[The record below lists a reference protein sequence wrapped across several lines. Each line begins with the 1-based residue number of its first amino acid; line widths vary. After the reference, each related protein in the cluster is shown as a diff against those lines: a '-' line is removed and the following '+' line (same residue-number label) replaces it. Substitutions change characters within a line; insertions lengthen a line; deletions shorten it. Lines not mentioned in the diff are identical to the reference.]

1 MFKLPKL
8 FTILSILSLSTSFK
22 LKDIGKTNCS
32 SKNLVNC
39 TNNSFELI
47 PKGKIHKL
55 LPKKKKSKNIK
66 MIRDEQYMD
75 SGSGSFD
82 DELSNIKPLPKL
94 KKSKELKKGKKN
106 KLSKESKFH
115 RYKLGYQNKTDGNLT
130 KKNNHR
136 HHSKKNDLPLILV
149 TTFSGILFVS
159 LVIGSIYL
167 SIKYRN
173 GNKDLIEQRTESE
186 ILLPKRD
193 YNEYNTI

>member
-22 LKDIGKTNCS
+22 LKDIDKTNCS
-32 SKNLVNC
+32 SKNQVNC
-39 TNNSFELI
+39 SNNSFELI

-55 LPKKKKSKNIK
+55 LPKKKKSKNTK
-66 MIRDEQYMD
+66 TVEVDQYMD

-82 DELSNIKPLPKL
+82 DELSNIKHLPKL

-106 KLSKESKFH
+106 KINKENKFH
-115 RYKLGYQNKTDGNLT
+115 RYKLGYQNKTDGNFT
-130 KKNNHR
+130 EKDNYR
-136 HHSKKNDLPLILV
+136 HHGKKNDLPLILV
-149 TTFSGILFVS
+149 LTFSGILFVS
-159 LVIGSIYL
+159 LIIGSIYL

-173 GNKDLIEQRTESE
+173 ANKDLIEQRTESE

-193 YNEYNTI
+193 YHEYNTI

>member
-1 MFKLPKL
+1 MFKFTKL
-8 FTILSILSLSTSFK
+8 FTLLSILSLSTSLK
-22 LKDIGKTNCS
+22 LKDTDKTNCS
-32 SKNLVNC
+32 LSNQINC
-39 TNNSFELI
+39 TNISFELI

-55 LPKKKKSKNIK
+55 LPKKKKSKNTK
-66 MIRDEQYMD
+66 LVEVDQYMD

-106 KLSKESKFH
+106 KINKENKFH

-130 KKNNHR
+130 KNKYR
-136 HHSKKNDLPLILV
+136 HHGKKNDLPLILV
-149 TTFSGILFVS
+149 TIFSGILFVS
-159 LVIGSIYL
+159 LIIGSIYL

-173 GNKDLIEQRTESE
+173 ANKDLIEERTESE

-193 YNEYNTI
+193 YHEYNTI

>member
-22 LKDIGKTNCS
+22 LKDIDKTNCS
-32 SKNLVNC
+32 SKNQVNC
-39 TNNSFELI
+39 SNNSFELI

-55 LPKKKKSKNIK
+55 LPKKKKSKNTK
-66 MIRDEQYMD
+66 MVEVDQYMD

-82 DELSNIKPLPKL
+82 DELSNIKHLPKL

-106 KLSKESKFH
+106 KINKENKFH

-130 KKNNHR
+130 KNNYR
-136 HHSKKNDLPLILV
+136 HHGKKNDLPLILL
-149 TTFSGILFVS
+149 TSFSGILFVS
-159 LVIGSIYL
+159 LIIGSIYL

-173 GNKDLIEQRTESE
+173 YNKDLIEQRTESE

-193 YNEYNTI
+193 YHEYNTI